1 MRVMIPA
8 ARPNVVGVMRNI
20 ICCSIGPTAKE
31 VNENNDGGITRVT
44 DGIGF
49 PEDRYG
55 DGDGTACN
63 EEEIRKGISQ
73 RKARIN
79 RHLENP
85 ATSRKE

>member
-1 MRVMIPA
+1 M
-8 ARPNVVGVMRNI
+8 
-20 ICCSIGPTAKE
+20 TE
-31 VNENNDGGITRVT
+31 GITRVI

-55 DGDGTACN
+55 DGDGAACN

-73 RKARIN
+73 RKALIN